1 MENGA
6 RNDLGKAKRKEED
19 KENKNLREKGKET
32 IIEKKK
38 DVNILIL
45 SRTVILYRTL
55 TTHLY

>member
-45 SRTVILYRTL
+45 T
-55 TTHLY
+55 